1 MSVLD
6 FRSTVSTI
14 KIILFSHSKKGSP
27 PQCSML
33 YIDKSSMRRQ
43 LSWNPDHKFRI
54 LTDFSWI
61 FLQNSFLSLRFASC
75 KTSHGSK
82 IDMDFY
88 IGYGAR
94 IGFNLSW
101 SWSSSNLFCSA
112 RLFGPVVNNRCL
124 MLFELLLII
133 VKHLLLPLP
142 MWKFKIQLP
151 FSVLKT
157 ISRQF
162 LVVIVARYV
171 SPFGVYAT
179 RSALSLWKMTQA
191 FFALIYIG

>member
-1 MSVLD
+1 
-6 FRSTVSTI
+6 
-14 KIILFSHSKKGSP
+14 
-27 PQCSML
+27 
-33 YIDKSSMRRQ
+33 
-43 LSWNPDHKFRI
+43 
-54 LTDFSWI
+54 
-61 FLQNSFLSLRFASC
+61 
-75 KTSHGSK
+75 
-82 IDMDFY
+82 MDFY

-179 RSALSLWKMTQA
+179 RSALSLGKMTQA
-191 FFALIYIG
+191 FFALIFSVQTTELFALVRYNSILNPTHLNSTEFYPNYRTQLKLNLNSS